1 MTHCTRHYEEPALDT
16 CKNCGRTF
24 CSRCLVYPF
33 GNHKPPYCVGCAISA
48 AGVRSR
54 GKVAVQAPKPERM
67 TRAQRAQARA
77 DKKALKK
84 AERQHKPILE
94 EAAAHGDPSVVA
106 IPGGRLGW
114 NRTDVPGASTQ
125 DSDGW
130 PAGPLVS

>member
-1 MTHCTRHYEEPALDT
+1 
-16 CKNCGRTF
+16 
-24 CSRCLVYPF
+24 VYPF

-54 GKVAVQAPKPERM
+54 GKVQVQAPKPERM

-77 DKKALKK
+77 DKKALKR

-94 EAAAHGDPSVVA
+94 EATASQADPSVVT
-106 IPGGRLGW
+106 ITGGQLAW
-114 NRTDVPGASTQ
+114 NRTDGAGPTSQ
-125 DSDGW
+125 DSEAW